1 MSIHLCY
8 SISLTENKEKQNR
21 LILRRENTHNFVYSV
36 NGDFF
41 FFSLLLNV
49 TALLFVP
56 VCVWFIE
63 LLKHAKVG
71 GDAKL
76 KTPNPNFS
84 FNH

>member
-1 MSIHLCY
+1 ME
-8 SISLTENKEKQNR
+8 T
-21 LILRRENTHNFVYSV
+21 
-36 NGDFF
+36 FF
-41 FFSLLLNV
+41 FKSLLLNV

-76 KTPNPNFS
+76 KTPNPTLALIIKLGQFGTYFMKENRAWACLGFC
-84 FNH
+84 